1 MSGHSYIE
9 TRRVTE
15 IVCAQQRNTPL
26 QLVMAAFGLKPNNVV
41 QMADRIAEEMGFR
54 RSISRQYFVRLR
66 SGRARATEE
75 KILLLVMTIR
85 EMTGYAIRASDLF
98 PLEPAAAG
106 FTGLRLSPEIL
117 TQGGSN
123 TLIPVSSAGSGSH
136 VWRVFVPEPTGPA
149 GDDAFEALYTEYGFL
164 LRSIAMRRY
173 GIPPDDAEAL
183 VHDTF
188 VAYLERHTKIN
199 ELKPWLMGAV
209 SNGCKHYWRDRKR
222 EAPLPDDY
230 EETADPAPDCTA
242 DNWAW
247 RITVAGLVAR
257 LGEQCRETLKRY
269 YWRDESKESI
279 AATLSLSPGYVLH
292 LLSSCRQRIREMLAR
307 SRS

>member
-1 MSGHSYIE
+1 
-9 TRRVTE
+9 
-15 IVCAQQRNTPL
+15 
-26 QLVMAAFGLKPNNVV
+26 MAVFGLKPRHVV
-41 QMADRIAEEMGFR
+41 AAAHGIAAEMGFR
-54 RSISRQYFVRLR
+54 RAISRQYFGRLR

-85 EMTGYAIRASDLF
+85 QLTGYAVRASDLF
-98 PLEPAAAG
+98 PLEPAAVG
-106 FTGLRLSPEIL
+106 FGAPRFTPEIAAA
-117 TQGGSN
+117 
-123 TLIPVSSAGSGSH
+123 VSSTGSSSP
-136 VWRVFVPEPTGPA
+136 VWRMLLPEPTGSA
-149 GDDAFEALYTEYGFL
+149 GDDAFEALYAEYGLL

-188 VAYLERHTKIN
+188 IAYLERHTKIN
-199 ELKPWLMGAV
+199 SLKPWLMGAV
-209 SNGCKHYWRDRKR
+209 SNACKHYWRDRKR
-222 EAPLPDDY
+222 ECPLPDDY
-230 EETADPAPDCTA
+230 EATADPASNDTA
-242 DNWAW
+242 NEVAW

-279 AATLSLSPGYVLH
+279 ATTLSLSPGYVLH
-292 LLSSCRQRIREMLAR
+292 LLSSCRQRIREMLSR

>member
-1 MSGHSYIE
+1 VG
-9 TRRVTE
+9 
-15 IVCAQQRNTPL
+15 AQKRDTPL
-26 QLVMAAFGLKPNNVV
+26 KLVTAALGLKPNDVV
-41 QMADRIAEEMGFR
+41 QMAGRIAEEMGFR
-54 RSISRQYFVRLR
+54 RSISRQYFVKLR
-66 SGRARATEE
+66 GGRATATEE

-85 EMTGYAIRASDLF
+85 ELTGYAVRASDLF

-106 FTGLRLSPEIL
+106 LAGLPFSPEIL

-123 TLIPVSSAGSGSH
+123 TLIPVSSDGSGSH
-136 VWRVFVPEPTGPA
+136 VWRVFVPEPSGPA
-149 GDDAFEALYTEYGFL
+149 GDDDAFESLYTEYGLL

-199 ELKPWLMGAV
+199 DLKPWLMGAV

-222 EAPLPDDY
+222 EMPLPVDY
-230 EETADPAPDCTA
+230 EEAADPAPDCTA

-269 YWRDESKESI
+269 YWREESKESI

-307 SRS
+307 LKS

>member
-1 MSGHSYIE
+1 
-9 TRRVTE
+9 
-15 IVCAQQRNTPL
+15 
-26 QLVMAAFGLKPNNVV
+26 MAA
-41 QMADRIAEEMGFR
+41 RIASEMGFR
-54 RSISRQYFVRLR
+54 QSISRQYLGKLR
-66 SGRARATEE
+66 NGRARATEE
-75 KILLLVMTIR
+75 KILLLVMAVR
-85 EMTGYAIRASDLF
+85 ELTGYAVRACDLF
-98 PLEPAAAG
+98 PLEPAAINGAPR
-106 FTGLRLSPEIL
+106 FTPDSCNI
-117 TQGGSN
+117 SV
-123 TLIPVSSAGSGSH
+123 PVSSTGSSSP
-136 VWRVFVPEPTGPA
+136 VWRIFVPEPTGSG
-149 GDDAFEALYTEYGFL
+149 GDDAFEALYAEYGLL

-222 EAPLPDDY
+222 ESPLPDDY
-230 EETADPAPDCTA
+230 EETADPAAEKMA
-242 DNWAW
+242 DDWAW
-247 RITVAGLVAR
+247 RITVARLVAR

-269 YWRDESKESI
+269 YWRDESKETI

-307 SRS
+307 RKP

>member
-1 MSGHSYIE
+1 MG
-9 TRRVTE
+9 
-15 IVCAQQRNTPL
+15 AQQRSTPL
-26 QLVMAAFGLKPNNVV
+26 KVVMAAFGLKPSHVV
-41 QMADRIAEEMGFR
+41 QMADRIAEAMGFR
-54 RSISRQYFVRLR
+54 RSISRQYFGKLR

-75 KILLLVMTIR
+75 KILLLVMSIR
-85 EMTGYAIRASDLF
+85 ELTGYAVRAIDLF
-98 PLEPAAAG
+98 PLEPAALG
-106 FTGLRLSPEIL
+106 YGVPRLSPEIPAPRN
-117 TQGGSN
+117 SN
-123 TLIPVSSAGSGSH
+123 ALVPVSSVGSSSR

-149 GDDAFEALYTEYGFL
+149 GDDAFEALYAEYGLL

-173 GIPPDDAEAL
+173 GIQPDDAEAL
-183 VHDTF
+183 VHDAF

-209 SNGCKHYWRDRKR
+209 SNGCKHYWRDRQR
-222 EAPLPDDY
+222 ETPLPEDY
-230 EETADPAPDCTA
+230 EETVDPASNGTA

-269 YWRDESKESI
+269 YWRDESKETI

-292 LLSSCRQRIREMLAR
+292 LLSSCRQRIREMLTR

>member
-1 MSGHSYIE
+1 MG
-9 TRRVTE
+9 
-15 IVCAQQRNTPL
+15 ALQRNTPL
-26 QLVMAAFGLKPNNVV
+26 TAVMAAFGLKPRHIV
-41 QMADRIAEEMGFR
+41 QMAQRVAGEMGFR
-54 RSISRQYFVRLR
+54 RSISRQYLGKLR
-66 SGRARATEE
+66 NGRARATEE

-85 EMTGYAIRASDLF
+85 ELTGYAVRATDLF
-98 PLEPAAAG
+98 QLEPAVAG
-106 FTGLRLSPEIL
+106 WGAPRLTPEIL
-117 TQGGSN
+117 V
-123 TLIPVSSAGSGSH
+123 PVSSAGASAR
-136 VWRVFVPEPTGPA
+136 VWRVFVPEPTGSA
-149 GDDAFEALYTEYGFL
+149 EDDAFEALYTEYGLL

-222 EAPLPDDY
+222 ETPLPEDY
-230 EETADPAPDCTA
+230 EETIDPASNDTVDDC
-242 DNWAW
+242 AW

-257 LGEQCRETLKRY
+257 LGEQCRETLRRY

-279 AATLSLSPGYVLH
+279 AVTLSLSPGYVLH
-292 LLSSCRQRIREMLAR
+292 LLSSCRRRIREMLAR
-307 SRS
+307 PRS